1 MGQFEFLTQR
11 VTNIEIQTA
20 VLSCF
25 HSTLRTAFFALP
37 AGRFLRETGALIF
50 DDLRAIQLRHGFLP
64 KAELESLSGRTQ
76 TPLYQLHSV
85 ASFDPHFVSL
95 QLPRPEI
102 RACSD

>member
-1 MGQFEFLTQR
+1 LRFSAQEGKDQRGAIYTRQLARYYLQDFQVVGQFEFLTQR

-50 DDLRAIQLRHGFLP
+50 DDLRAIQLR
-64 KAELESLSGRTQ
+64 
-76 TPLYQLHSV
+76 
-85 ASFDPHFVSL
+85 
-95 QLPRPEI
+95 PRFSTEGG
-102 RACSD
+102 A